1 MVRHLHTNFK
11 LMIYK
16 IVQKFKFC
24 SEGDCPLWALAAL
37 HALGALPAQLF
48 RTLLHHITE
57 EQPDDGIMEILKN
70 TNLSSREESARAAAV
85 IRWTLQQAQR
95 CGCSGVQLARDL
107 LVLGVPRAHAAAFA
121 EAADYTREAYV
132 ENAREKAFIV
142 NKLTDITTASGPDG
156 TIDVVKVTLNSE
168 EVFSGEQ
175 RITDLLVDK
184 SMLKTLLE
192 ELKAARK
199 KLEEINTEVND
210 SQNL

>member
-1 MVRHLHTNFK
+1 MSMGVDDLLPIK
-11 LMIYK
+11 
-16 IVQKFKFC
+16 KFKFC

-37 HALGALPAQLF
+37 HALGGLPAQLF

-57 EQPDDGIMEILKN
+57 EQPV
-70 TNLSSREESARAAAV
+70 SSREESARAAAV

-121 EAADYTREAYV
+121 EAADNTREAYV
-132 ENAREKAFIV
+132 ENARDKAFIV
-142 NKLTDITTASGPDG
+142 NKLTDITTVPGPDG
-156 TIDVVKVTLNSE
+156 TIDVVKVTFHSD

-184 SMLKTLLE
+184 SMLKTMLE
-192 ELKAARK
+192 ELKIARK
-199 KLEEINTEVND
+199 KMEEINSEVN
-210 SQNL
+210 